1 MIMEIV
7 NIANLK
13 SHLSDVIE
21 KVNKTGKTVIIG
33 KYGKPV
39 AKIIPF
45 TEEKKSR
52 SPGFG
57 KHLTMTNISD
67 LQSQVD
73 EPVDAETLEGFY
85 R

>member
-1 MIMEIV
+1 MELV

-21 KVNKTGKTVIIG
+21 KVNKTGKTIIIG

-52 SPGFG
+52 TLGFG
-57 KHLTMTNISD
+57 KHLTMTKISN

-73 EPVDAETLEGFY
+73 EPVDNETLESFY
-85 R
+85 K

>member
-1 MIMEIV
+1 MELV
-7 NIANLK
+7 NIAKLK

-45 TEEKKSR
+45 TEDKKPR
-52 SPGFG
+52 TLGFG
-57 KHLTMTNISD
+57 KHLTMTNTAN

-73 EPVDAETLEGFY
+73 EPVDAETLERFY

>member
-1 MIMEIV
+1 MIR
-7 NIANLK
+7 
-13 SHLSDVIE
+13 

-52 SPGFG
+52 TLGFG
-57 KHLTMTNISD
+57 KHLIMTNTSN

-73 EPVDAETLEGFY
+73 KPVDDETLESFY
-85 R
+85 K

>member
-1 MIMEIV
+1 MELV

-13 SHLSDVIE
+13 SHLSDVIS
-21 KVNKTGKTVIIG
+21 KVTKTGNAVIIG

-45 TEEKKSR
+45 TEEKQSR
-52 SPGFG
+52 TLGFG
-57 KHLTMTNISD
+57 KHLTMTDTSN
-67 LQSQVD
+67 LQNQVD
-73 EPVDAETLEGFY
+73 EPVDDETLDGFY